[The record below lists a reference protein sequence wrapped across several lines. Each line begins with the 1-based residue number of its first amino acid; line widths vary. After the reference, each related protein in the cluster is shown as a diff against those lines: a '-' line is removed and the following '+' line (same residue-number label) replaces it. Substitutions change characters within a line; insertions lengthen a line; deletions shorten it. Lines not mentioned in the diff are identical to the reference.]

1 MATASSTYIQAAER
15 RGLVCSAV
23 AHVVLL
29 LIFIIG
35 LPQFSSRPDLEEATA
50 ISVEILPIGKVSN
63 VKPTNSKP
71 IKKKEK
77 PKPKK
82 KEIITKDL
90 QELKETKK
98 KASPKVKT
106 EDSTPAPPKAE
117 EKADAKEEEKPK
129 DKPKK
134 EKPKKEVDP
143 LDAILKGVKDTAAKE
158 KDESSASEQPE
169 DSSQNGGRSNSFDPN
184 SPEALAI
191 RDAIQGQVYKCWNV
205 PAGARNAENLIIP
218 LEIDYDQRGNPVKV
232 NLAKEASGEYRN
244 DPFFRAAADSAIRA
258 VRRCAPLRGLP
269 PQDYAIWQYV
279 NMSFNPQE
287 LLF

>member
-82 KEIITKDL
+82 KEIRR
-90 QELKETKK
+90 
-98 KASPKVKT
+98 AS
-106 EDSTPAPPKAE
+106 
-117 EKADAKEEEKPK
+117 
-129 DKPKK
+129 
-134 EKPKKEVDP
+134 
-143 LDAILKGVKDTAAKE
+143 
-158 KDESSASEQPE
+158 
-169 DSSQNGGRSNSFDPN
+169 
-184 SPEALAI
+184 
-191 RDAIQGQVYKCWNV
+191 
-205 PAGARNAENLIIP
+205 
-218 LEIDYDQRGNPVKV
+218 
-232 NLAKEASGEYRN
+232 
-244 DPFFRAAADSAIRA
+244 
-258 VRRCAPLRGLP
+258 
-269 PQDYAIWQYV
+269 
-279 NMSFNPQE
+279 
-287 LLF
+287 